1 MKKEIKEKIEK
12 LPNKPGVYIF
22 KDENENIL
30 YIGKAKNIKKRVKQ
44 HFQRQQKWIWDFIDE
59 IADVE
64 ILECEREKEAMI
76 LEAEL
81 IKRYQPKFNIEW
93 KDDKN
98 YFFVGVTDEDFPRVF
113 WTHQTKVKS
122 QKSCPLGRRAKV
134 KPKLSTTHYSL
145 LTHYFGPYVKGSELK
160 RFLAEIRRILPF
172 RTCKNLPKKPCLYY
186 HLGVCL
192 APCQNKRQKKTYQKI
207 IETLKVLLRIYL
219 QEDVRIEGY
228 DISNISGSLATGSMI
243 VFENGLPK
251 KSDYRK
257 FRIKKVKGQNDVK
270 SLREVLLRRMKHKE
284 WKMPDLILLDGGKGQ
299 LRAANKID
307 IPTISLA
314 KKGKHSGKLYSRFS
328 KNFALLDELPEEFK
342 NLLLKVRDEAHRFA
356 ISYHKLRREK
366 ELKI

>member
-1 MKKEIKEKIEK
+1 MKEELKEKIEK
-12 LPNKPGVYIF
+12 LPETPGVYIF
-22 KDENENIL
+22 KDKNENIL

-44 HFQRQQKWIWDFIDE
+44 HFQKQQKWIWDFVED

-64 ILECEREKEAMI
+64 VLECESEKEAML

-98 YFFVGVTDEDFPRVF
+98 YFFVGVTKEDFPRVF
-113 WTHQTKVKS
+113 LTHQTKLQIS
-122 QKSCPLGRRAKV
+122 NC
-134 KPKLSTTHYSL
+134 KLQID
-145 LTHYFGPYVKGSELK
+145 YFGPFVKGSELK

-192 APCQNKRQKKTYQKI
+192 APCQNKRQKKKYQKM

-228 DISNISGSLATGSMI
+228 DISNISGSLATGSMV
-243 VFENGLPK
+243 VFEKGKPK

-299 LRAANKID
+299 LKAANKID

-328 KNFALLDELPEEFK
+328 KNFVSLNELPEEFK

-356 ISYHKLRREK
+356 ISYHKLRRRK
-366 ELKI
+366 VLKI

>member
-1 MKKEIKEKIEK
+1 MKEELKEKIEK
-12 LPNKPGVYIF
+12 LPETPGVYIF
-22 KDENENIL
+22 KDKNENIL

-44 HFQRQQKWIWDFIDE
+44 HFQKQQKWIWDFVED

-64 ILECEREKEAMI
+64 VLECESEKEAML

-98 YFFVGVTDEDFPRVF
+98 YFFVGVTKEDFPRVF
-113 WTHQTKVKS
+113 LTHQTKLQIS
-122 QKSCPLGRRAKV
+122 NC
-134 KPKLSTTHYSL
+134 KLQID
-145 LTHYFGPYVKGSELK
+145 YFGPFVKGSELK

-192 APCQNKRQKKTYQKI
+192 APCQNKRQKKKYQKM

-228 DISNISGSLATGSMI
+228 DISNISGSLATGSMV
-243 VFENGLPK
+243 VFEKGKPK

-284 WKMPDLILLDGGKGQ
+284 WKIPDLILLDGGKGQ
-299 LRAANKID
+299 LKAANKID

-328 KNFALLDELPEEFK
+328 KNFVSLNELPEEFK

-356 ISYHKLRREK
+356 ISYHKLRRRK
-366 ELKI
+366 VLKI

>member
-1 MKKEIKEKIEK
+1 MKEELKEKIEK
-12 LPNKPGVYIF
+12 LPETPGVYIF
-22 KDENENIL
+22 KDKNENIL

-44 HFQRQQKWIWDFIDE
+44 HFQKQQKWIWDFVED

-64 ILECEREKEAMI
+64 VLECESEKEAML

-98 YFFVGVTDEDFPRVF
+98 YFFVGVTKEDFPRVF
-113 WTHQTKVKS
+113 LTHQTKLQIS
-122 QKSCPLGRRAKV
+122 NC
-134 KPKLSTTHYSL
+134 KLQID
-145 LTHYFGPYVKGSELK
+145 YFGPFVKGSELK

-192 APCQNKRQKKTYQKI
+192 APCQNKRQKKKYQKM

-228 DISNISGSLATGSMI
+228 DISNISGSLAVGSMV
-243 VFENGLPK
+243 VFEKGKPK

-299 LRAANKID
+299 LKAANKID

-328 KNFALLDELPEEFK
+328 KNFVSLNELPEEFK

-356 ISYHKLRREK
+356 ISYHKLRRRK
-366 ELKI
+366 VLKI

>member
-1 MKKEIKEKIEK
+1 MKEELKEKIEK
-12 LPNKPGVYIF
+12 LPETPGVYIF
-22 KDENENIL
+22 KDKNENIL

-44 HFQRQQKWIWDFIDE
+44 HFQKQQKWIWDFVED

-64 ILECEREKEAMI
+64 VLECESEKEAML

-98 YFFVGVTDEDFPRVF
+98 YFFVGVTKEDFPRVF
-113 WTHQTKVKS
+113 LTHQTKLQIS
-122 QKSCPLGRRAKV
+122 NC
-134 KPKLSTTHYSL
+134 KLQID
-145 LTHYFGPYVKGSELK
+145 YFGPFVKGSELK

-192 APCQNKRQKKTYQKI
+192 APCQNKRQKKKYQKM

-243 VFENGLPK
+243 VFEKGKPK

-299 LRAANKID
+299 LKAANKID

-328 KNFALLDELPEEFK
+328 KNFVSLNELPEEFK

-356 ISYHKLRREK
+356 ISYHKLRRRK
-366 ELKI
+366 VLKI

>member
-1 MKKEIKEKIEK
+1 MKKELKQKIEK
-12 LPNKPGVYIF
+12 LLDAPGVYVF

-30 YIGKAKNIKKRVKQ
+30 YIGKAKNIRKRVKQ
-44 HFQRQQKWIWDFIDE
+44 HFQKQQKWIWDFIDD
-59 IADVE
+59 IADIE
-64 ILECEREKEAMI
+64 ILKCENEKEAMI

-98 YFFVGVTDEDFPRVF
+98 YFFVGITDENFPRVF

-134 KPKLSTTHYSL
+134 KSELSTTHYPL
-145 LTHYFGPYVKGSELK
+145 LTDYFGPFVKGSELK
-160 RFLAEIRRILPF
+160 RFLTEIRRILPF

-192 APCQNKRQKKTYQKI
+192 APCKNKRQKKKYQKMV
-207 IETLKVLLRIYL
+207 ETLKVLLRIYL

-228 DISNISGSLATGSMI
+228 DISNISGSLATGSMV
-243 VFENGLPK
+243 VFEKEKPK

-257 FRIKKVKGQNDVK
+257 FRIKKVRGQNDVK

-299 LRAANKID
+299 LKAVKEIE
-307 IPTISLA
+307 IPVVSLA
-314 KKGKHSGKLYSRFS
+314 KMKKHSGKLYSPFS
-328 KNFALLDELPEEFK
+328 KNFALLDELPEGFR

-356 ISYHKLRREK
+356 ISYHKLRRK
-366 ELKI
+366 KALRI